1 MENLITIAG
10 EINELI
16 GENFELKRLNDLY
29 RQQLII
35 IALNNKEK
43 KEYEYEHLG
52 IYDLNMVDIA
62 VGFSGISLMNK
73 ENNKT
78 IKSWEE
84 LPKRD
89 RRLNTSS
96 FLG

>member
-10 EINELI
+10 EINKLI

-73 ENNKT
+73 ETNKT
-78 IKSWEE
+78 IKSWGE

-89 RRLNTSS
+89 RRLN
-96 FLG
+96 LRY

>member
-1 MENLITIAG
+1 MNNLIEIAS
-10 EINELI
+10 EINKLI
-16 GENFELKRLNDLY
+16 GENHELKRLNDLY
-29 RQQLII
+29 KQQLII
-35 IALNNKEK
+35 VALNNKEK

-62 VGFSGISLMNK
+62 IGFSGISLMNK

-89 RRLNTSS
+89 RRLCPSS